1 VTKPND
7 PLQLLELRG
16 GNMSTTTRTEVREGY
31 FPHWRLKTTGVIM
44 PEERLPWDQTIA
56 SGLQHGVAMAGGTII
71 APLIMGFDPNLALLF
86 SGVGT
91 LIFFVVVAGRVP
103 SYLGSSFSFVAVVI
117 AASGY
122 SGHGPNPNL
131 DVALGG
137 IIAAGVLY
145 GIIALIVMQSGVGWV
160 ERLMPPVVTGAVVAA
175 IGLNLAPVAVKSVSS
190 SHFDTWIGLL
200 TVLIVGL
207 IAVAAPGIWR
217 RLPIIFGAI
226 GGYLLYLLLANGSGL
241 GKPIDFTALAAASW
255 IGLPK
260 FTGPSFHADAMVL
273 IAPVAII
280 LVAEN
285 LGHIKAVGAMT
296 GTSLDNFLGR
306 AFLGDSLATIVS
318 AFGGGT
324 GVTTYAENIG
334 VMATTKVYSTL
345 LFVVAATVSILLGFS
360 PKFGAL
366 ILSIPGPV
374 IGGLSIVLFG
384 LIAAMAGRIWVENK
398 VDFSNSRNLITV
410 AAALTAGAGDLT
422 LKFGAFTVGGIG
434 HNMRIDWCWMGSCHS
449 FSLDG
454 GGRRACVQICLR
466 RQGPPPVQAS
476 IGSDVGNLAI
486 APHRWRYVNVDKAI
500 PVCIIG

>member
-1 VTKPND
+1 
-7 PLQLLELRG
+7 
-16 GNMSTTTRTEVREGY
+16 MSTAAVPEVQQGY
-31 FPHWRLKTTGVIM
+31 FPHWELKTSGVIM
-44 PEERLPWDQTIA
+44 PEERLPWGQTMV
-56 SGLQHGVAMAGGTII
+56 SGLQHGVAMAGGTIV

-117 AASGY
+117 AATGY

-145 GIIALIVMQSGVGWV
+145 GVIALIVMRAGVGWI
-160 ERLMPPVVTGAVVAA
+160 EHLMPPVVTGAVVAV
-175 IGLNLAPVAVKSVSS
+175 IGLNLAPVAVKSVSGS
-190 SHFDTWIGLL
+190 QFDTTVGLV

-207 IAVAAPGIWR
+207 IAVVARGIWR

-226 GGYLLYLLLANGSGL
+226 GGYLLYFLFANGFGL
-241 GKPIDFTALAAASW
+241 GKPIDLTKLAAAPW

-260 FTGPSFHADAMVL
+260 FATPSFHADAMFL
-273 IAPVAII
+273 IAPVVII

-285 LGHIKAVGAMT
+285 LGHIKAIGAMT
-296 GTSLDNFLGR
+296 GRSLDSFLGR

-318 AFGGGT
+318 GFGGGT

-334 VMATTKVYSTL
+334 IMAATKIYSTL
-345 LFVVAATVSILLGFS
+345 LFAVAAVVSILLGFS

-366 ILSIPGPV
+366 ILSIPAPV
-374 IGGLSIVLFG
+374 VGGLSIVLFG

-398 VDFSNSRNLITV
+398 VDFSDPRNLFTV
-410 AAALTAGAGDLT
+410 GTALTAGAGDLT
-422 LKFGAFTVGGIG
+422 LRFGDFAIGGIG
-434 HNMRIDWCWMGSCHS
+434 TATFGVIV
-449 FSLDG
+449 LY
-454 GGRRACVQICLR
+454 QILAWNR
-466 RQGPPPVQAS
+466 PVE
-476 IGSDVGNLAI
+476 
-486 APHRWRYVNVDKAI
+486 
-500 PVCIIG
+500 

>member
-1 VTKPND
+1 MTAAVP
-7 PLQLLELRG
+7 
-16 GNMSTTTRTEVREGY
+16 EVQQEGY
-31 FPHWRLKTTGVIM
+31 FPHWKLKTTGVIM
-44 PEERLPWDQTIA
+44 PEERLTWGQTIV
-56 SGLQHGVAMAGGTII
+56 SGLQHGVAMSGGTII

-86 SGVGT
+86 SGLGT
-91 LIFFVVVAGRVP
+91 LVFFVVVAGRVP

-117 AASGY
+117 AATGY

-137 IIAAGVLY
+137 IVVAGVLY
-145 GIIALIVMQSGVGWV
+145 GVVALIVMHSGIGWV
-160 ERLMPPVVTGAVVAA
+160 ERLMPPVVTGAVVAV
-175 IGLNLAPVAVKSVSS
+175 IGLNLAPVAIKSVNGSQ
-190 SHFDTWIGLL
+190 FDVWIGLL

-207 IAVAAPGIWR
+207 IAVAAPGLWR

-226 GGYLLYLLLANGSGL
+226 GGYLLYLLHANVFGW
-241 GKPIDFTALAAASW
+241 GKPIDFAALAAAPW

-260 FTGPSFHADAMVL
+260 FTSPSFHADAIFL

-285 LGHIKAVGAMT
+285 VGHIKAVGAMT
-296 GTSLDNFLGR
+296 GRSLDSFLGR
-306 AFLGDSLATIVS
+306 AFLGDSLATIIS

-334 VMATTKVYSTL
+334 VMAATKVYSTL
-345 LFVVAATVSILLGFS
+345 LFVVAALVSVLLGFS

-398 VDFSNSRNLITV
+398 VDFSNPRNLITV

-422 LKFGAFTVGGIG
+422 LKFGAFKMGGIG
-434 HNMRIDWCWMGSCHS
+434 TATFGAII
-449 FSLDG
+449 LY
-454 GGRRACVQICLR
+454 QI
-466 RQGPPPVQAS
+466 
-476 IGSDVGNLAI
+476 LAWNN
-486 APHRWRYVNVDKAI
+486 AEE
-500 PVCIIG
+500 